1 MATPSFKPMGYRH
14 SKSNPTTST
23 SPCFTSDQV
32 SNAAITSALRKR
44 SGVEIMESEKKIAD
58 KKARLEKFGVKFQA
72 AGHLATID
80 NNELSSY
87 QTKLLDSS
95 KMIEQTTERDV
106 TGTTTREHSL
116 YAGRFVL
123 AGEDNNTE
131 QSTDDTGKEERDK
144 RLSSLPQ
151 AKGRHSEKLAAVEA
165 TTRPHFDDD
174 SSEDDESG
182 FGFGGKRR
190 LGQQLGGRQKVKLPV
205 KQMSLKLS
213 NKFESYYH

>member
-14 SKSNPTTST
+14 SKSNPTTATPSLV
-23 SPCFTSDQV
+23 SDV

-44 SGVEIMESEKKIAD
+44 SGVEIMESERKIAD

-80 NNELSSY
+80 NNDLSSY

-95 KMIEQTTERDV
+95 EMVGQTTGRDV
-106 TGTTTREHSL
+106 TCTVTREHSL

-123 AGEDNNTE
+123 AGEDSNTE

-151 AKGRHSEKLAAVEA
+151 AKGRHSEKLAAVAA
-165 TTRPHFDDD
+165 TTRPHSDDD
-174 SSEDDESG
+174 SSDDEGGGG

-190 LGQQLGGRQKVKLPV
+190 LGQQLEGRQKVKLPV